1 MEKQP
6 VSSPIEPLYDQIRLL
21 LLESRKQVYRAV
33 NFVMVETYWR
43 IGQMIIEHEQ
53 GGKARADYGKQ
64 ILAFLSEKLTA
75 EFGEGF
81 NQTNLKYMR
90 LVYQAFPIRHAL
102 RDELTWTHYR
112 LLSKVSNENA
122 RTFYGLG
129 TSEGF

>member
-6 VSSPIEPLYDQIRLL
+6 VSSPIEPLYDQIRSL
-21 LLESRKQVYRAV
+21 LLESRKQVYRTV

-75 EFGEGF
+75 EFGEGL
-81 NQTNLKYMR
+81 QPDQSKIY
-90 LVYQAFPIRHAL
+90 AL
-102 RDELTWTHYR
+102 G
-112 LLSKVSNENA
+112 LSSLSNSS
-122 RTFYGLG
+122 RTA
-129 TSEGF
+129 